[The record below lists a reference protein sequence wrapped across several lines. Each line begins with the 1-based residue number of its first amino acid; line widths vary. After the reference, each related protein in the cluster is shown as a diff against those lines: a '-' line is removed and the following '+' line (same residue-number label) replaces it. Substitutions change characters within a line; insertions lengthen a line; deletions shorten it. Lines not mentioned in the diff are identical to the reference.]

1 MESKLL
7 ENKDINKESL
17 KNVFDNAGIK
27 TDIIN
32 DDLVIQKDNIKSIVY
47 CKPDVV
53 SIISNFRLK
62 PDLDEKILQNKL
74 VDLNHGAYPHRFF
87 LSSDK
92 KTLAIS
98 ITYLTSVGIYIPQ
111 FVLSTNAYFAFI
123 LLDFKRIDCSDIL
136 M

>member
-1 MESKLL
+1 MENKLL

-17 KNVFDNAGIK
+17 KNIFDNAGIK

-32 DDLVIQKDNIKSIVY
+32 NDLVIQKDNIKSIVY

-53 SIISNFRLK
+53 SIVSSFRLK
-62 PDLDEKILQNKL
+62 PNLDEKILQAKL

-87 LSSDK
+87 LTTDN
-92 KTLAIS
+92 KTLSIS

-111 FVLSTNAYFAFI
+111 FVLTTNAYFAFI
-123 LLDFKRIDCSDIL
+123 LLDFKRIDCSEIL

>member
-47 CKPDVV
+47 CKPDV
-53 SIISNFRLK
+53 
-62 PDLDEKILQNKL
+62 
-74 VDLNHGAYPHRFF
+74 
-87 LSSDK
+87 
-92 KTLAIS
+92 
-98 ITYLTSVGIYIPQ
+98 
-111 FVLSTNAYFAFI
+111 
-123 LLDFKRIDCSDIL
+123 
-136 M
+136 